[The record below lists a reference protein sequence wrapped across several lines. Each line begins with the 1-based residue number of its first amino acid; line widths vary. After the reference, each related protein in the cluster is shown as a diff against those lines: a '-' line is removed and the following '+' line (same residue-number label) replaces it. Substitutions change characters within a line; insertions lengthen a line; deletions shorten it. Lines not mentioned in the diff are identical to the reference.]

1 MAEGLFRLGVVV
13 EPRGAVLVFE
23 KKKLRATMRRAG
35 SEVLAVARK
44 KLRGSPSG
52 RIYYGIGG
60 SAAKY
65 RGGPRKMRYQAS
77 APGEAPAAPTG
88 TLERSLKVLP
98 FKSGEG
104 VAIRARV
111 FYALFLE
118 NGAKGGGRMRR
129 GGVRVRGKAGIGTA
143 RVLDARPFLTT
154 ALDERQNSIA
164 ARIRAAVVDDI
175 AFKREK
181 A

>member
-1 MAEGLFRLGVVV
+1 MTEGLFKLGVVV
-13 EPRGAVLVFE
+13 EPRGAVLAFE

-44 KLRGSPSG
+44 KLGAGGTG
-52 RIYYGIGG
+52 RLYYGIGG
-60 SAAKY
+60 SAKY
-65 RGGPRKMRYQAS
+65 RGGPRRMRYQAS
-77 APGEAPAAPTG
+77 APDEAPASVTG
-88 TLERSLKVLP
+88 TLAKSLKVYP

-104 VAIRARV
+104 VAVRAGV